1 MDAGK
6 VGTVLVA
13 GAGVMGHSIA
23 QVFAQAGIEVDLADL
38 NEQALTRAMAL
49 IRTNLHTLAEFGRVP
64 GKRYTGD
71 YGPHKTVNRSDSLGA
86 KSRLCPGSRER
97 DA

>member
-38 NEQALTRAMAL
+38 NEQALTARW
-49 IRTNLHTLAEFGRVP
+49 
-64 GKRYTGD
+64 
-71 YGPHKTVNRSDSLGA
+71 RS
-86 KSRLCPGSRER
+86 
-97 DA
+97 